1 MRVSVSGA
9 ICFDDGVVACR
20 DLIADNER
28 WHSIG
33 IGGKGIET
41 AGICT
46 HCVTTQFFAV
56 AIDGVHVAAPG
67 LLVTT
72 IMA

>member
-1 MRVSVSGA
+1 MRIGVGGA
-9 ICFDDGVVACR
+9 ICFENRVVACR
-20 DLIADNER
+20 DLIAGNER
-28 WHSIG
+28 RHPIV
-33 IGGKGIET
+33 IGGKRIET

-56 AIDGVHVAAPG
+56 AMDGVHVAAPG

-72 IMA
+72 MVA